1 METGRSD
8 LPRRFFSPE
17 ERSRIAA
24 AIGEAEELTSGEIRL
39 YLERGVNDGAADPY
53 ARARQVFAGLKMHE
67 TAERNGVLIYLAV
80 RSRRFAIVG
89 DEELHN
95 RVGEGYWTGI
105 RDLMAE
111 EFADGRFTEGLVAAI
126 AAIGEKLGRH
136 FPHRP
141 DDVNELPD
149 DIAF

>member
-1 METGRSD
+1 MVTGGSD
-8 LPRRFFSPE
+8 IPRRFFSPE

-24 AIGEAEELTSGEIRL
+24 AIGEAEMHTSGEIRL
-39 YLERGVNDGAADPY
+39 FLERDVKGESEDPY
-53 ARARQVFAGLKMHE
+53 ARARQVFARLKMHE

-89 DEELHN
+89 DEELHK
-95 RVGEGYWTGI
+95 RVGEGYWTEI
-105 RDLMAE
+105 RDLMAG
-111 EFADGRFTEGLVAAI
+111 EFADGRFTEGLVAGI

-136 FPHRP
+136 FPRRP
-141 DDVNELPD
+141 DDINELPD